1 MRPEASTP
9 YHVILDDELCLK
21 KILKRSE
28 SKKKKRTNFV
38 IFSRPSASFK
48 STMTTRVSSS
58 TNMRAD
64 KQKRS
69 EMELEANPTSTLFFP
84 AVIRLIR
91 FIFAPMDS
99 LKCVT
104 VLEKVFAAH
113 KISPEGLSYLFS
125 KAFSSAVE
133 SILEYMGV
141 LLATAGY
148 I

>member
-1 MRPEASTP
+1 
-9 YHVILDDELCLK
+9 
-21 KILKRSE
+21 
-28 SKKKKRTNFV
+28 
-38 IFSRPSASFK
+38 
-48 STMTTRVSSS
+48 
-58 TNMRAD
+58 
-64 KQKRS
+64 
-69 EMELEANPTSTLFFP
+69 MELEANPTSTLFFP